1 MSRRWLVIGTGFVG
15 TALVSHLQTHGEHVR
30 SSPAPRVTAPLDST
44 ALDLVTQ
51 ATEHEALD
59 ELCSAIVQADCVV
72 LAAGLATPDA
82 RRTAALVG
90 ANALLPGL
98 IAVAARRAGAG
109 RFLHLSSAAVQGR
122 TRVLTESA
130 AVAPFSAY
138 SRSKALG
145 EQVIA
150 HLVGPPTNTVVIRA
164 ISVQGPGR
172 TTTDALRRVAASR
185 LSSVARPGS
194 QPSPVSSVA
203 ELCRFVRTVGNWP
216 EPVAPIVL
224 QPWEGLSVA
233 DVLAAAG
240 GRPPHRLP
248 RAACSAAVSVGYAV
262 SRLARGRLDGPV
274 RRAEAMWFG
283 QAIEATWAASAGWD
297 AGGAARQLSALLK
310 GDRDRLEGRLPG

>member
-1 MSRRWLVIGTGFVG
+1 MSRHWLVIGTGFVG
-15 TALVSHLQTHGEHVR
+15 TAVVSHLQAHGEDV
-30 SSPAPRVTAPLDST
+30 SSTPAPRLTAPPYST
-44 ALDLVTQ
+44 AADLAARATQ
-51 ATEHEALD
+51 HEALD
-59 ELCSAIVQADCVV
+59 ELCWAMAEADCVV

-82 RRTAALVG
+82 RWRAALVG

-98 IAVAARRAGAG
+98 VVVAARRLGVA
-109 RFLHLSSAAVQGR
+109 RFLHVSSAAVQGR

-150 HLVGPPTNTVVIRA
+150 QLTGPPTNTVVIRA
-164 ISVQGPGR
+164 TSVQGPGR
-172 TTTDALRRVAASR
+172 TTTAALRRVAASR
-185 LSSVARPGS
+185 LSSVARPGN

-203 ELCRFVRTVGNWP
+203 ELCRFVQAVGDWP

-224 QPWEGLSVA
+224 QPWEGLSVS

-248 RAACSAAVSVGYAV
+248 RAACDAAVIAGYAV
-262 SRLARGRLDGPV
+262 SRLALGRLDGPV

-283 QAIEATWAASAGWD
+283 QAIEASWAASAGWD
-297 AGGAARQLSALLK
+297 AGGADRGLSALLK
-310 GDRDRLEGRLPG
+310 GDRDRLEGAAPA